1 MRTFSTTSFL
11 VIFAIALGVVY
22 LGGLVADSNQ
32 LSWLSVTPASA
43 EDYEILEGEKF
54 EWTGQ
59 LATGKEIEISGLNGK
74 IVARPADG
82 RTAKVTGI
90 KEAHRGGD
98 IDAVQIRYRESSRG
112 VKVWAKYPK
121 NNDWDD
127 DHNAGN
133 VSVEFTVYV
142 PSGVVFEGNT
152 VNGSI
157 EARGLEGPVE
167 LNTVNGSI
175 KLSTTQDVDAST
187 VNGSI
192 KAEVSSGDW
201 KEPMSLE
208 TVNGSIELRV
218 PKNIDADFYA
228 ETVHGSITSDFPVTL
243 QGKFGPKEI
252 SGKIGKGGRELH
264 LATVNGSIK
273 LLELYH

>member
-11 VIFAIALGVVY
+11 VIFAIAMGVVY
-22 LGGLVADSNQ
+22 LGGLAADNTH
-32 LSWLSVTPASA
+32 LSWLSVASASA
-43 EDYEILEGEKF
+43 EDYEILQGDEV

-59 LATGKEIEISGLNGK
+59 LAAGKEIEVSGINGK
-74 IVARPADG
+74 IIAKPADG
-82 RTAKVTGI
+82 RTARITGV

-98 IDAVQIRYRESSRG
+98 IDAVQIRFRESSRG
-112 VKVWAKYPK
+112 VKIWAKYPEH
-121 NNDWDD
+121 NDWDD

-142 PSGVVFEGNT
+142 PSGVTFSGNT
-152 VNGSI
+152 VNGGI
-157 EARGLEGPVE
+157 EAHGLEGPVD

-175 KLSTTQDVDAST
+175 KLSTTQDVEANT
-187 VNGSI
+187 VNGNI
-192 KAEVSSGDW
+192 KAEVASGDRD
-201 KEPMSLE
+201 EPLSLE

-218 PKNIDADFYA
+218 PKNLDADFYA

-243 QGKFGPKEI
+243 QGRFGPKEI
-252 SGKIGKGGRELH
+252 SGKIGKGGRELR

-273 LLELYH
+273 LLEMN